1 MVWFLSKNLS
11 VKVSPRVRGAE
22 SPSSVRSYELLR
34 AILAETQKGAIMTI
48 QEMGEVFQRRPDI
61 LDLCVAYVEARE
73 RNPHVFP
80 IIIKIMQDMRKM
92 DEEKRSE
99 RTL

>member
-1 MVWFLSKNLS
+1 
-11 VKVSPRVRGAE
+11 
-22 SPSSVRSYELLR
+22 
-34 AILAETQKGAIMTI
+34 MTI
-48 QEMGEVFQRRPDI
+48 QEIGKVVQERPDI
-61 LDLCVAYVEARE
+61 LELCVAFAEARE

-80 IIIKIMQDMRKM
+80 IIIKIMQDMLKM

>member
-22 SPSSVRSYELLR
+22 SPSSVRSFELLR

-61 LDLCVAYVEARE
+61 LDLCVAFAEARE

>member
-1 MVWFLSKNLS
+1 
-11 VKVSPRVRGAE
+11 
-22 SPSSVRSYELLR
+22 
-34 AILAETQKGAIMTI
+34 MTI
-48 QEMGEVFQRRPDI
+48 QEIGKVVQERPDI
-61 LDLCVAYVEARE
+61 LDLCVAFAEARE

-80 IIIKIMQDMRKM
+80 IIIKIMQDMRMM

>member
-1 MVWFLSKNLS
+1 
-11 VKVSPRVRGAE
+11 
-22 SPSSVRSYELLR
+22 
-34 AILAETQKGAIMTI
+34 MTI

-61 LDLCVAYVEARE
+61 LDLCVAFAEARE

>member
-22 SPSSVRSYELLR
+22 SPSSVRSFELLR
-34 AILAETQKGAIMTI
+34 AILAETKKGVSMTI
-48 QEMGEVFQRRPDI
+48 QEMGEVFQKRSDI
-61 LDLCVAYVEARE
+61 LDLCAAYVEIRE
-73 RNPHVFP
+73 KNPHVFP
-80 IIIKIMQDMRKM
+80 IIMKIMQDVRKM